1 MRVDQ
6 LSKIDF
12 TMIRP
17 PHSFGGERL
26 LELQQ
31 SRQLLGSHQL
41 DRDRL
46 LIEVDHDFGPA
57 SRLPT
62 EVGLPKL
69 VLSPRHSVRSG
80 STEAMPENSDKQVG
94 ALDLQNLID

>member
-69 VLSPRHSVRSG
+69 VLRSGHSVGGG
-80 STEAMPENSDKQVG
+80 SSEAMPENSNKQVG
-94 ALDLQNLID
+94 PFDFQDLID